1 LLGIKTI
8 TGFKIGGSVA
18 IIILLLGIAVLFGT
32 YQMSKVNQ
40 EVIQISEQY
49 IPLHEIISDV
59 RIHQA
64 NQANSLEKTLRFYNN
79 ANTFGY
85 KHSIDEFWANEGI
98 FESNISRAK
107 NMAQAGIK
115 ISTSETALSENMAIY
130 QKFTDMERTHKDFL
144 NKVREIFLN
153 LDTRKTNDN
162 LLLLEDAKKLEIQ
175 LQNEMDSAMYSLSI
189 LTENAINQIEDDEKN
204 SLIGQIIIV
213 IIVGSIAASLVFFIN
228 QINKDLKKE
237 VDTKTIDL
245 KKANEKLKE
254 LDKMKDEFIGIASHE
269 LKSPIQP
276 IFGFAE
282 LAKAGDIDQ
291 NEAWDGVV
299 ELANKL
305 EDLANAVLDV
315 SRIESNRLK
324 LSIEKIPINDEILD
338 IIKTVK
344 INLKKDVSIQ
354 ENLDENIE
362 IEMDKMR
369 FGQVFRNLLHNS
381 IKFTSEGEIRIQTRV
396 IQDENIVQIRVSD
409 SGIGISD
416 EILPRIFEKFV
427 TKGKNQESQSGTGLG
442 LFLCKGII
450 SAHGGEITAQNNPDK
465 GATFEF
471 TLPILQSKLT
481 EKVPKFLQNK
491 KSHM

>member
-49 IPLHEIISDV
+49 VPLHEIISDV
-59 RIHQA
+59 RIHQV

-85 KHSIDEFWANEGI
+85 DHSIDEFWASGGI

-107 NMAQAGIK
+107 NMALAGIK
-115 ISTSETALSENMAIY
+115 ISTSENTLTENMVIY
-130 QKFTDMERTHKDFL
+130 QKFTDMEQTHKDYQ
-144 NKVREIFLN
+144 NKVKEIFLN
-153 LDTRKTNDN
+153 LDTRKTNDS
-162 LLLLEDAKKLEIQ
+162 LLLEHAKKLEIQ

-189 LTENAINQIEDDEKN
+189 LTENATNQIEDDEKN

-237 VDTKTIDL
+237 VDEKTIEL
-245 KKANEKLKE
+245 KTANEKLKE

-344 INLKKDVSIQ
+344 INLKKGVSIQ

-381 IKFTSEGEIRIQTRV
+381 IKFTTEGQIRIQTRV
-396 IQDENIVQIRVSD
+396 IQDENLVRIRVSD
-409 SGIGISD
+409 SGMGISD